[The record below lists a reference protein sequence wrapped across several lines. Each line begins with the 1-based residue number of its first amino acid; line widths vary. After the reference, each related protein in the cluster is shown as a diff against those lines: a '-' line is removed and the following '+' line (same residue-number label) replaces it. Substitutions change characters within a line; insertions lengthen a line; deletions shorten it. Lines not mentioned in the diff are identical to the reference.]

1 MKTLATGLEWVGLA
15 QTDARKFMR
24 TRDRE
29 LLAEARQR
37 LHKHAPPK
45 TPADHKPMAIKL
57 FFWWLLHKITGG
69 S

>member
-1 MKTLATGLEWVGLA
+1 MLGSQNLDIQATQEREK
-15 QTDARKFMR
+15 DMR

-37 LHKHAPPK
+37 LHRHAPTK
-45 TPADHKPMAIKL
+45 TPTDHKPMAIKL

>member
-1 MKTLATGLEWVGLA
+1 
-15 QTDARKFMR
+15 MR

-37 LHKHAPPK
+37 LHKRAPPK
-45 TPADHKPMAIKL
+45 TPTDHKPMAIKL